1 MKKKQKSS
9 ILLGFF
15 WFLSICKLIIDDFY
29 RKMLKNLKINFKKNS
44 EVFSLIILIL
54 FASILTTYLNLKK
67 NYDEEKYNNFIDNV
81 YLKKTL
87 NHLVNNLEPKI
98 KKIKHK
104 INSGETF
111 DKILES
117 YSIEKKEI
125 QKIKKSLQ
133 KKINLNKLN
142 TRQIIQFNLDKTNN
156 KIIEFTYQIS
166 STQKIFLKRDIQED
180 KFDEKILTIK
190 LDKKIVY
197 EENII
202 SESLYKAAVNKK
214 IPANTIIEFARIYGF
229 QVDFQRDIRKEDKFQ
244 IMYEIFQNEKKEII
258 ETGEILFANLKLS
271 GQDNSLYYFDELGS
285 EGHYDRNGKSIQKA
299 LMKTPI
305 NGARLSSPF
314 GMRKHPIDGFNK
326 MHRGTDFAAPMG
338 TPIMA
343 SGDGVIKKAG
353 WCGGGG
359 NCVKIKHNST
369 YQTVYA
375 HMSKFARG
383 IKPGVRVKQGQTIG
397 YVGSTGKST
406 GPHLH
411 YEVIV
416 NGKKVNSQKLKL
428 PSGKILKG
436 KERKLFE
443 TKKIKLDIL
452 KSEKILGID

>member
-1 MKKKQKSS
+1 
-9 ILLGFF
+9 
-15 WFLSICKLIIDDFY
+15 
-29 RKMLKNLKINFKKNS
+29 MLKYFLYKFKKNT
-44 EVFSLIILIL
+44 EIFGLVILI
-54 FASILTTYLNLKK
+54 FITAISTSYFNYKK
-67 NYDEEKYNNFIDNV
+67 NLNERANNSFVDNI
-81 YLKKTL
+81 YFKKTL
-87 NHLVNNLEPKI
+87 SHIFNNLEPKY

-104 INSGETF
+104 IKSGETF

-117 YSIEKKEI
+117 YSIEKSEI
-125 QKIKKSLQ
+125 IKIKNSLN
-133 KKINLNKLN
+133 KKVNLNKLN
-142 TRQIIQFNLDKTNN
+142 TKQIIQFSLDKTNN
-156 KIIEFTYQIS
+156 KIDEFIYQIS
-166 STQKIFLKRDIQED
+166 NTQKIYLKRNIKED
-180 KFDEKILTIK
+180 SFNKEIVSIK
-190 LDKKIVY
+190 LEKKIVY
-197 EENII
+197 KENLII
-202 SESLYKAAVNKK
+202 QSLYKAATDQQ
-214 IPANTIIEFARIYGF
+214 IPANTIIEFAGMYGF
-229 QVDFQRDIRKEDKFQ
+229 QVDFQRDIRKNDKFQ
-244 IMYEIFQNEKKEII
+244 IMYEIFLNEKNEIV
-258 ETGEILFANLKLS
+258 ETGEILYANLKLS
-271 GQDNSLYYFDELGS
+271 GLDNNLYFFDNKGS
-285 EGHYDRNGKSIQKA
+285 EGHYDKNGKSVKKA

-314 GMRKHPIDGFNK
+314 GMRKHPIDGYNK
-326 MHRGTDFAAPMG
+326 MHKGTDFAAPMG

-343 SGDGVIKKAG
+343 SGDGVVKKAG

-443 TKKIKLDIL
+443 TKKIKLDVL
-452 KSEKILGID
+452 KSEKILGIN

>member
-1 MKKKQKSS
+1 
-9 ILLGFF
+9 
-15 WFLSICKLIIDDFY
+15 
-29 RKMLKNLKINFKKNS
+29 MLKILKNKIRKNIQIFGLIFLIALTIVSTSYFNFKKNNN
-44 EVFSLIILIL
+44 IQ
-54 FASILTTYLNLKK
+54 AH
-67 NYDEEKYNNFIDNV
+67 NNFIDNV
-81 YLKKTL
+81 YFRKTL
-87 NHLVNNLEPKI
+87 SHLVDNLEPKY

-104 INSGETF
+104 IKSGETF

-117 YSIEKKEI
+117 YSIEKNEI
-125 QKIKKSLQ
+125 LKIKNSL
-133 KKINLNKLN
+133 KDKVNLNKLN
-142 TRQIIQFNLDKTNN
+142 TKQIIQFNLDKTSN
-156 KIIEFTYQIS
+156 KISEFVYQTS
-166 STQKIFLKRDIQED
+166 NTQKIFLKRNIESD
-180 KFDEKILTIK
+180 KFKEEILSIK
-190 LDKKIVY
+190 LDKKIIY
-197 EENII
+197 NENII
-202 SESLYKAAVNKK
+202 LQSLYKAATDEN

-229 QVDFQRDIRKEDKFQ
+229 QVDFQRDIRKQDKFQ
-244 IMYEIFQNEKKEII
+244 IMYEIFLNEKNEIV

-271 GQDNSLYYFDELGS
+271 GQDNSLYYFDKDGS
-285 EGHYDRNGKSIQKA
+285 EGHYDKNGKSVKKA

-343 SGDGVIKKAG
+343 SGDGVVKKAG

-369 YQTVYA
+369 YQTIYA

-383 IKPGVRVKQGQTIG
+383 IKTGVRVKQGQTIG

-411 YEVIV
+411 YEVLV

-436 KERKLFE
+436 KERKNFE
-443 TKKIKLDIL
+443 TKKIKLDVL
-452 KSEKILGID
+452 KSEKIIGMN

>member
-1 MKKKQKSS
+1 MLKILKNKIRKNIKIFSLVLLILITASSTSYYNYKKSNKQKT
-9 ILLGFF
+9 
-15 WFLSICKLIIDDFY
+15 Y
-29 RKMLKNLKINFKKNS
+29 N
-44 EVFSLIILIL
+44 SLI
-54 FASILTTYLNLKK
+54 
-67 NYDEEKYNNFIDNV
+67 DNI

-87 NHLVNNLEPKI
+87 NEIINNLEPKY

-104 INSGETF
+104 IRSGETF

-117 YSIEKKEI
+117 YSIKKDEI
-125 QKIKKSLQ
+125 NKIKNSLQ

-142 TRQIIQFNLDKTNN
+142 TKQIIEFSLDKTNN
-156 KIIEFTYQIS
+156 KIEEFVFQIS
-166 STQKIFLKRDIQED
+166 NTQKINLTRNSESDNFKKE
-180 KFDEKILTIK
+180 ILSIK
-190 LDKKIVY
+190 LEKKIVY
-197 EENII
+197 KEDII
-202 SESLYKAAVNKK
+202 LQSLYQSAESKE
-214 IPANTIIEFARIYGF
+214 IPANIIIEFAGIYGF
-229 QVDFQRDIRKEDKFQ
+229 QVDFQRDIRKKDKFQ
-244 IMYEIFQNEKKEII
+244 ILYELYFNEKDEII

-271 GQDNSLYYFDELGS
+271 GQDNSLYYFDVSGS
-285 EGHYDRNGKSIQKA
+285 EGHYDKNGKSVKKA

-326 MHRGTDFAAPMG
+326 MHKGTDFAAPTG

-359 NCVKIKHNST
+359 NCIKIKHNST

-383 IKPGVRVKQGQTIG
+383 IKSGVRVKQGQTIG

-411 YEVIV
+411 YEVIM

-436 KERKLFE
+436 KQRKLFE
-443 TKKIKLDIL
+443 TKKIKLDVL
-452 KSEKILGID
+452 KSEKILDYN

>member
-1 MKKKQKSS
+1 
-9 ILLGFF
+9 
-15 WFLSICKLIIDDFY
+15 
-29 RKMLKNLKINFKKNS
+29 MLKILKNKIRKNIQIFGLIFLIALTIVSTSYFNFKKNNN
-44 EVFSLIILIL
+44 IQ
-54 FASILTTYLNLKK
+54 A
-67 NYDEEKYNNFIDNV
+67 YNNFIDNV
-81 YLKKTL
+81 YFKKTL
-87 NHLVNNLEPKI
+87 SHLVDNLEPKY

-104 INSGETF
+104 IKSGETF

-117 YSIEKKEI
+117 YSIEKSEI
-125 QKIKKSLQ
+125 LKIKNSL
-133 KKINLNKLN
+133 KDKVNLNKLN
-142 TRQIIQFNLDKTNN
+142 TKQIIQFNLDKTSN
-156 KIIEFTYQIS
+156 KISEFVYQTS
-166 STQKIFLKRDIQED
+166 NTQKIFLKRNIESD
-180 KFDEKILTIK
+180 KFKEEILSIK

-197 EENII
+197 NENII
-202 SESLYKAAVNKK
+202 LQSLYKAATDEN

-229 QVDFQRDIRKEDKFQ
+229 QVDFQRDIRKQDKFQ
-244 IMYEIFQNEKKEII
+244 IMYEIFLNEKNEIV

-271 GQDNSLYYFDELGS
+271 GQDNSLYYFDKDGS
-285 EGHYDRNGKSIQKA
+285 EGHYDKNGKSVKKA

-343 SGDGVIKKAG
+343 SGDGVVKKAG

-369 YQTVYA
+369 YQTIYA

-383 IKPGVRVKQGQTIG
+383 IKTGVRVKQGQTIG

-436 KERKLFE
+436 KERKNFE
-443 TKKIKLDIL
+443 TKKIKLDVL
-452 KSEKILGID
+452 KSEKIIGIN